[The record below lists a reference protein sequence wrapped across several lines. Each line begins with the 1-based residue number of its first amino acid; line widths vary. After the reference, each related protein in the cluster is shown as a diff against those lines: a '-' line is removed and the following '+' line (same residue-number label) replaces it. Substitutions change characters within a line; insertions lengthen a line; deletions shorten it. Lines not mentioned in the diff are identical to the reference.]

1 MYLKGKLLNAA
12 AICLYVFT
20 ALWFVVTA
28 CFFALS
34 NNWYWAFLIFALI
47 SLYDGFVITSVRR
60 KMSGVILEK
69 GENTKLLVCW
79 ILGIVCIPAFILCA
93 LAYFRKTEDEII
105 VRRNVETEEKEE
117 VEKPA
122 GKPRFYKAKCF
133 ITMCVAL
140 GVILVSSFSAMCFE
154 TSGFSVKVS
163 DFTLTREM
171 TLSYNEG
178 KIHGKQY
185 AIPMTETED
194 GKQRETSYSLNR
206 YKPA

>member
-1 MYLKGKLLNAA
+1 M
-12 AICLYVFT
+12 FT

-105 VRRNVETEEKEE
+105 VRRNVETEEK
-117 VEKPA
+117 
-122 GKPRFYKAKCF
+122 
-133 ITMCVAL
+133 
-140 GVILVSSFSAMCFE
+140 
-154 TSGFSVKVS
+154 
-163 DFTLTREM
+163 
-171 TLSYNEG
+171 
-178 KIHGKQY
+178 
-185 AIPMTETED
+185 
-194 GKQRETSYSLNR
+194 
-206 YKPA
+206 